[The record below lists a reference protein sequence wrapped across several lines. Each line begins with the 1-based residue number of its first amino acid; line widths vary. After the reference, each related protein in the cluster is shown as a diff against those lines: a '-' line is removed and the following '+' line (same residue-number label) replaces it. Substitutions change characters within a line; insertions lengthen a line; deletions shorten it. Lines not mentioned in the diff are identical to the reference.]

1 MTLSQPLGQLGRFV
15 TFILQMRKVRPTL
28 RAGLGDKAGA
38 AGDRSTGMGLCT
50 PSGGRQEALMLT
62 TPRARQVAVRKAGV
76 ACGHV
81 QSWPPGRGLCWSPSL
96 RWAKLQCP
104 LVIGPGDRPDPSR

>member
-38 AGDRSTGMGLCT
+38 AGDRSRAGHGPGHTFWGA
-50 PSGGRQEALMLT
+50 SGGTHADHSQGQAGSCEESRSGLWPCAELATWQRTVLVSF
-62 TPRARQVAVRKAGV
+62 PAVGKAPV
-76 ACGHV
+76 
-81 QSWPPGRGLCWSPSL
+81 ST
-96 RWAKLQCP
+96 
-104 LVIGPGDRPDPSR
+104 GDRSR